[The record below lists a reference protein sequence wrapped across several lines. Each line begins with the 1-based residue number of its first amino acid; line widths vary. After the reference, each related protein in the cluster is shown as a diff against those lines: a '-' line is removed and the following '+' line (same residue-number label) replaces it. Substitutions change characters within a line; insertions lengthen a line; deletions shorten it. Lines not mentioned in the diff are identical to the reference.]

1 MAGEKVD
8 FDAAKASSGSDKS
21 IERSTIGFPYYDLKA
36 AEEVA
41 RAVYARAG
49 ISSCPLDELA
59 AEMKVTMSGN
69 FRLKNAAAKL
79 FDLVDKDGVSA
90 IKLSDNGL
98 RLIDKSTEAEART
111 NAFLAVPLYS
121 ALYDLYRGKMLPPTK
136 ALEREICSL
145 GVSVKQATKAR
156 QIFQSSAKY
165 AGYFD
170 SGEDRL
176 VRPRV
181 SGSGCGVMEQIERP
195 EREES
200 PGPPDEPV
208 TRGRNG
214 SGGAGRGGAYHPFV
228 EGLLQ
233 TMPEPGTLWTIEGR
247 AAWLEAAATMFK
259 LIYKGDGKITVR
271 AEPPQTNGNEASM

>member
-8 FDAAKASSGSDKS
+8 FDAAKAGSEAGKGANEK
-21 IERSTIGFPYYDLKA
+21 ERSTIGFPYYDLKA

-41 RAVYARAG
+41 FAVYARAG

-79 FDLVDKDGVSA
+79 FDLVDKDGMSA
-90 IKLSDNGL
+90 LKLTDIGL
-98 RLIDKSTEAEART
+98 RLVDKSAEAEARA
-111 NAFLAVPLYS
+111 NAFMAVPLYS
-121 ALYDLYRGKMLPPTK
+121 ALFDLYRGKLLPPTK
-136 ALEREICSL
+136 ALEREICNL

-156 QIFQSSAKY
+156 QIFQSSAKH

-176 VRPRV
+176 VRPRAG
-181 SGSGCGVMEQIERP
+181 GSGAAVEQIDRQDVEDRHD
-195 EREES
+195 EREDAQKKDRK
-200 PGPPDEPV
+200 GN
-208 TRGRNG
+208 GGGGGG
-214 SGGAGRGGAYHPFV
+214 SGYHPFV

-233 TMPEPGTLWTIEGR
+233 TMPEPGTLWAIEGR
-247 AAWLEAAATMFK
+247 AAWLEAAANVFK
-259 LIYKGDGKITVR
+259 LMYKGDGKITVR
-271 AEPPQTNGNEASM
+271 TEGSKDTATDQ

>member
-1 MAGEKVD
+1 MAGEKVN
-8 FDAAKASSGSDKS
+8 FEAAKASSDAAKS
-21 IERSTIGFPYYDLKA
+21 ANEKERSTIGFPYYDLRA

-41 RAVYARAG
+41 LAVYARAG

-59 AEMKVTMSGN
+59 AEMNSTMSGN

-90 IKLSDNGL
+90 LKLTDIGL
-98 RLIDKSTEAEART
+98 RLVDRSAEAEARA
-111 NAFLAVPLYS
+111 NAFMAVPLYS
-121 ALYDLYRGKMLPPTK
+121 ALYDLYRGKLLPPTK
-136 ALEREICSL
+136 ALEREICNL

-176 VRPRV
+176 VRPRA
-181 SGSGCGVMEQIERP
+181 SGSVAANSDQIERQRAE
-195 EREES
+195 ERDNQEES
-200 PGPPDEPV
+200 IAKARKG
-208 TRGRNG
+208 GNG
-214 SGGAGRGGAYHPFV
+214 GNGGGYHPFV

-233 TMPEPGTLWTIEGR
+233 TMPEPGTLWAIEGR
-247 AAWLEAAATMFK
+247 AAWLEAAANVFK
-259 LIYKGDGKITVR
+259 LMYQGDGKITVS
-271 AEPPQTNGNEASM
+271 AQASTNTATVQ

>member
-8 FDAAKASSGSDKS
+8 FDAAKTSSEAGKS
-21 IERSTIGFPYYDLKA
+21 ANEKERSTIGFPYYDLKA

-41 RAVYARAG
+41 QAVYARAG

-90 IKLSDNGL
+90 LKLSDIGL
-98 RLIDKSTEAEART
+98 RLVDKSAEAEARA
-111 NAFLAVPLYS
+111 NAFMAVPLYS
-121 ALYDLYRGKMLPPTK
+121 ALYELYRGKLLPPTK
-136 ALEREICSL
+136 ALEREICNL

-156 QIFQSSAKY
+156 QIFQSSAKH

-181 SGSGCGVMEQIERP
+181 SGTSAASEQIERP
-195 EREES
+195 EAEERS
-200 PGPPDEPV
+200 NSYEEPV
-208 TRGRNG
+208 ASDRK
-214 SGGAGRGGAYHPFV
+214 RGGGGNDSGYHPFV

-233 TMPEPGTLWTIEGR
+233 SMPEPGTLWTIEGR
-247 AAWLEAAATMFK
+247 AAWLETAANVFK
-259 LIYKGDGKITVR
+259 LMYQGDGKITVS
-271 AEPPQTNGNEASM
+271 AEASKKTVHDL

>member
-1 MAGEKVD
+1 MAGEKVN
-8 FDAAKASSGSDKS
+8 FDAAKASSEAGKS
-21 IERSTIGFPYYDLKA
+21 ANEKERSTIGFPYYDLKA

-41 RAVYARAG
+41 FAVYTRAG

-90 IKLSDNGL
+90 LKLSDIGL
-98 RLIDKSTEAEART
+98 RLVDRSAEAEARA
-111 NAFLAVPLYS
+111 NAFMAVPLYS
-121 ALYDLYRGKMLPPTK
+121 ALYELYRGKLLPPTK
-136 ALEREICSL
+136 ALEREICNL

-156 QIFQSSAKY
+156 QIFQSSAKH

-181 SGSGCGVMEQIERP
+181 SGSSAAAEFERP
-195 EREES
+195 GVEKRS
-200 PGPPDEPV
+200 DAADEPAQK
-208 TRGRNG
+208 GRKGGGGNG
-214 SGGAGRGGAYHPFV
+214 SGYHPFV

-233 TMPEPGTLWTIEGR
+233 TMPEPGTLWAIEGR
-247 AAWLEAAATMFK
+247 AAWLEAAANVFK
-259 LIYKGDGKITVR
+259 LMYQGDGKITVS
-271 AEPPQTNGNEASM
+271 ADVSKNTATSQ

>member
-8 FDAAKASSGSDKS
+8 FDAAKASSEAVKGANEK
-21 IERSTIGFPYYDLKA
+21 ERSTIGFPYYDLKA

-41 RAVYARAG
+41 LGVYARAG

-90 IKLSDNGL
+90 LKLTDIGL
-98 RLIDKSTEAEART
+98 RLVDKSAETEARA
-111 NAFLAVPLYS
+111 NAFMAVPLYS
-121 ALYDLYRGKMLPPTK
+121 ALYELYRGKLLPPTK
-136 ALEREICSL
+136 ALERELCNL

-170 SGEDRL
+170 SGDDRL

-181 SGSGCGVMEQIERP
+181 SGSSAAVEQLERP
-195 EREES
+195 EVEERS
-200 PGPPDEPV
+200 DAAEEFNQKRRKG
-208 TRGRNG
+208 GG
-214 SGGAGRGGAYHPFV
+214 SGGGYHPFV

-233 TMPEPGTLWTIEGR
+233 TMPEPGTLWAIEGR
-247 AAWLEAAATMFK
+247 AAWLEAAANVFK
-259 LIYKGDGKITVR
+259 LMYKGDGKITVS
-271 AEPPQTNGNEASM
+271 ADVPTKTVHDL